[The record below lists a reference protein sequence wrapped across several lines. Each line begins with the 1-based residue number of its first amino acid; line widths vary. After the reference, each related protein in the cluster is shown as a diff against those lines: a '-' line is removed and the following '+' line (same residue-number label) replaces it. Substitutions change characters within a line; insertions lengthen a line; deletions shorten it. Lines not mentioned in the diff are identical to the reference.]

1 MWKKALISIVC
12 LLGVQNMNGQVI
24 VFCSRVNG
32 VNGQLTGVQSADL
45 DEVKQNKTVISFGQE
60 KCTVEDLVSV
70 EWIGEFI
77 KRKHLSEDDFE
88 ILMIIPLNDHHVVVA
103 GKTEEIYGYFE
114 IIKPAPEE

>member
-1 MWKKALISIVC
+1 MWKKALISIFC
-12 LLGVQNMNGQVI
+12 LFGAQNMNGQVI

-32 VNGQLTGVQSADL
+32 VNSQLTGVQSTDL
-45 DEVKQNKTVISFGQE
+45 DEVKQNKTLISFGQE

-70 EWIGEFI
+70 EWVGEFI
-77 KRKHLSEDDFE
+77 KRKHLSVDDFE
-88 ILMIIPLNDHHVVVA
+88 ILMIIPLNDHQVVVA